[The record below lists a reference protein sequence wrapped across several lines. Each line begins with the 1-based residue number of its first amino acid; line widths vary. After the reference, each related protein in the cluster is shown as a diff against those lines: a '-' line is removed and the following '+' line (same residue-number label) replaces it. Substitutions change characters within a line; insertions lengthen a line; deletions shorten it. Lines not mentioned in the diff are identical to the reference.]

1 MTIYHMPPNHQAYK
15 DSLGWSPDRLVAWA
29 RNVGPDTT
37 RSVEL
42 ILADSAHP
50 EQRYRRCLGIL
61 GLVKK
66 SGAARVE
73 AACSMLL
80 PAGVPTYRSV
90 TRILK
95 TGLDANARKAAAA
108 AAPESAR
115 PLPEHANIRGAAY
128 YTDYSDYTDYA
139 KKGGRG
145 N

>member
-1 MTIYHMPPNHQAYK
+1 M
-15 DSLGWSPDRLVAWA
+15 
-29 RNVGPDTT
+29 
-37 RSVEL
+37 

-73 AACSMLL
+73 AACSLLL

-95 TGLDANARKAAAA
+95 AGLDANARKAAAV
-108 AAPESAR
+108 PEPSR
-115 PLPEHANIRGAAY
+115 PLPEHANVRGAAY
-128 YTDYSDYTDYA
+128 YSDYTNYA